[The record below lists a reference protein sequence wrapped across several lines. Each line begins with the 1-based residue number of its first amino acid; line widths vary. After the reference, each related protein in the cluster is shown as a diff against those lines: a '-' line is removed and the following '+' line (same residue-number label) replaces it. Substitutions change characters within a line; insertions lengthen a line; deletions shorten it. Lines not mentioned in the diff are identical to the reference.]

1 MVPNTDDGNLIPN
14 DADHEIEEEEQ
25 EVSQVFEANAVV
37 DPG

>member
-1 MVPNTDDGNLIPN
+1 MVPNAHDRNPIPN
-14 DADHEIEEEEQ
+14 DANHEIEEKEQ